1 MLYNTFFSVTE
12 GYGQES
18 RGKEVASGG
27 LSGAAAAEPSY
38 SHQQDVTTFAAVA
51 PTATTSA
58 DQDDFNLSEF
68 VSKSGVHDPEDPTIK
83 LIQTTPTT
91 SESIEK
97 PTATICHL
105 SVLQAP
111 LTLQKESTEEKAQ
124 SINAT
129 FSLQ

>member
-1 MLYNTFFSVTE
+1 MRYFSVTE
-12 GYGQES
+12 GYGQEP

-27 LSGAAAAEPSY
+27 LSGAAATEPSY

-51 PTATTSA
+51 PTATTTSA

-68 VSKSGVHDPEDPTIK
+68 VSKSGVHDHDDPTIK